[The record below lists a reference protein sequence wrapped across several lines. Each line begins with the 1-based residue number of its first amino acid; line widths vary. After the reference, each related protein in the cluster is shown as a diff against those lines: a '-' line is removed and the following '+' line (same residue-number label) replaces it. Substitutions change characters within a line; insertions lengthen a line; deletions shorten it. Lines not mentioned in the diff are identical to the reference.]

1 MSRRARLLVFAAG
14 LIFFVVLIW
23 QAGVQGLAET
33 LRRTGWAFVLIVAI
47 WGVVYACNT
56 VAWTLLIRA
65 AEAREGRDGTHTR
78 IPFLRAYVISVSSF
92 AVNYATPFV
101 ALGGEPL
108 RVAAAA
114 QWIGT
119 DRAAT
124 SVVSFRI
131 THTLGQMLFW
141 LTAVPVAWILFPQ
154 TLATHVFLVL
164 AAVVFAT
171 IAGAMIL
178 LFRHGF
184 AVRALD
190 AAARIPLL
198 RRLSP
203 RIERFRPTLQHIDGQ
218 LAALTESER
227 PRLIMAAAAE
237 FVGRCVAMLEFYVIA
252 HVEGLPIHYAT
263 AFVIGAFSQFAIIL
277 MIFIP
282 FELGSREGG
291 LYVIYDLLGLPP
303 ALGVYAGVVSRLR
316 ELVWIGIGLTM
327 VWGTKAESRE
337 SKVESR

>member
-1 MSRRARLLVFAAG
+1 
-14 LIFFVVLIW
+14 
-23 QAGVQGLAET
+23 
-33 LRRTGWAFVLIVAI
+33 
-47 WGVVYACNT
+47 

-65 AEAREGRDGTHTR
+65 AEARQGRDGTHTR

-108 RVAAAA
+108 KVAAAA

-141 LTAVPVAWILFPQ
+141 LAAVPVAWMLLPH
-154 TLATHVFLVL
+154 TVATHTFLVL
-164 AAVVFAT
+164 GALVFAT
-171 IAGAMIL
+171 IASAMIM
-178 LFRHGF
+178 LFRHGL

-190 AAARIPLL
+190 TAARIPLL

-203 RIERFRPTLQHIDGQ
+203 RIERFRPTLEHIDGQ
-218 LAALTESER
+218 LAALTEAER

-237 FVGRCVAMLEFYVIA
+237 FVGRCVAVLEFYVIA
-252 HVEGLPIHYAT
+252 HVEGLPIHYPT
-263 AFVIGAFSQFAIIL
+263 AFVIGAFSQFVIIL
-277 MIFIP
+277 TIFIP

-291 LYVIYDLLGLPP
+291 LYAIYDLLGLPP

-316 ELVWIGIGLTM
+316 EFVWIGIGLTM
-327 VWGTKAESRE
+327 VWAVKQRGDTGKAPPAEQR
-337 SKVESR
+337 